1 MKINNICGPYL
12 VSHKGVRQGDPLS
25 PSLFNLV
32 VDCLARMVRKAQRNN
47 LICGLA
53 GNLIDR
59 GVVMLQYADDTIV
72 CIKDDLD
79 IARNLKLLLYL
90 FDMMSGLKIN
100 FSKSEIILI
109 NGDDN

>member
-53 GNLIDR
+53 GNLIIEEWLCFNTLMTQLCVSR
-59 GVVMLQYADDTIV
+59 MT
-72 CIKDDLD
+72 
-79 IARNLKLLLYL
+79 
-90 FDMMSGLKIN
+90 
-100 FSKSEIILI
+100 
-109 NGDDN
+109 